1 MVKFTTEIQIN
12 NSTMS
17 VLNGKKIL
25 LGISGGIA
33 AYKTAS
39 LVRLFIKAGAHV
51 QVIMTPASKDF
62 ITPLTLSTLSKN
74 PVYSSFYNQDDENE
88 KWNNHVELALWA
100 DLMIIAPATANTV
113 SKMANGTCDNL
124 LIAAYLSAKCPV
136 YFAPAM
142 DLDMYKHPST
152 LANFTFLKQ
161 FGNTIIPAESGELA
175 SGLSGEGRMA
185 EPEHIVAFI
194 TDDLNSKLPL
204 KGKKILI
211 TAGPTYEA
219 IDPVRFIG
227 NHSSGKMGFD
237 IASSAANLG
246 ASVILVS
253 GPTNC
258 TVSNPLIHVIPVVS
272 AEEMYVA
279 CHQFYADVDAVVAA
293 AAVADY
299 RPKHVAQQKIK
310 KAATNFVI
318 ELEKTKDI
326 LASLGLLKKN
336 QFLIGFA
343 LETENEIENAKLKI
357 QKKNLDLIVLNSL
370 QDEGAGFGKAT
381 NKVTF
386 IDKFFH
392 IESMELKSKEAV
404 AEDILNK
411 IMMHFGMQR

>member
-1 MVKFTTEIQIN
+1 
-12 NSTMS
+12 MS

-246 ASVILVS
+246 ASVILIS

-272 AEEMYVA
+272 AEEMYLA

-404 AEDILNK
+404 AADILNK

>member
-1 MVKFTTEIQIN
+1 MVKFTIEILTN

-74 PVYSSFYNQDDENE
+74 PVFSSFYNEENENE

-100 DLMIIAPATANTV
+100 DLMVIAPATANTL
-113 SKMANGTCDNL
+113 SKMVNGTCDNL
-124 LIAAYLSAKCPV
+124 LLAAYLSAKCPV

-142 DLDMYKHPST
+142 DLDMYKHSST
-152 LANFTFLKQ
+152 INNFASLNH
-161 FGNTIIPAESGELA
+161 FGNIIIPAENGELA

-185 EPEHIVAFI
+185 EPATIVSFI
-194 TDDLNSKLPL
+194 EADLESKLPL

-237 IASSAANLG
+237 IANSAANLG
-246 ASVILVS
+246 ASVTLVS
-253 GPTNC
+253 GPTHC
-258 TVSNPLIHVIPVVS
+258 KLSNPLIHLIEVVS
-272 AEEMYVA
+272 AEEMYNA
-279 CHQFYADVDAVVAA
+279 CHELYEDVDVMIAA

-299 RPKHVAQQKIK
+299 RPKHVAEQKIK
-310 KAATNFVI
+310 KAADSFVI

-326 LASLGLLKKN
+326 LASLGSQKKN

-370 QDEGAGFGKAT
+370 QDEGAGFGKET

-386 IDKFFH
+386 IDNSFR
-392 IESMELKSKEAV
+392 IEAMELKSKQAV
-404 AEDILNK
+404 ADDILK
-411 IMMHFGMQR
+411 KVIAHFGIK